1 MRISLRKVP
10 NHDGPQMNSNTPE
23 SMTAEE
29 ITALYFEQLDE
40 EDVRKLFRIFE
51 PDFLMFGYS
60 FAFKGKTY
68 PPGGDKERC

>member
-1 MRISLRKVP
+1 
-10 NHDGPQMNSNTPE
+10 
-23 SMTAEE
+23 MTAEE

-68 PPGGDKERC
+68 PPGSDEERC